1 MNGEP
6 MSIFT
11 AINDF
16 FGRVARLVKGGGDEA
31 LEKQKKQGKLSAR
44 ERLDGILDPESF
56 FETDLFVEH
65 SATDFGM
72 DSKKLAGDGVVTGFG
87 RVDGRPVS
95 IFAQDFTV
103 AGGSLG
109 RAHAGKIVKIMDASM
124 DRRIPLIGI
133 NDSGGARIQEGVDSL
148 CGYGDIFYRN
158 TRLSGVVPQLSL
170 ILGPCAGGA
179 VYSPALTD
187 FVFVVN
193 RVSNMFI
200 TGPQVIKAV
209 LGEEISQEE
218 LGGAMT
224 QASITGNAHFFA
236 ESEQEAFQQIR
247 KLLSFLPSNCLDPA
261 PVLKPLEPAKP
272 LKNDVIPGDRRKAF
286 DVHDVIR
293 GVTDGSDFL
302 EVHRHYAGNIV
313 VGFGRVI
320 GRTVGIIANQPRVL
334 AGVLDVNAS
343 DKAARFIRFCDSFR
357 IPLITFVDTPGYL
370 PGVDQE
376 HSGVIRHGAKL
387 LYAYSEAS
395 VPKLTVIMR
404 KAYGG
409 AYIAMCSRHLGADS
423 VIAWPTAEIAVMGSE
438 GAANI
443 IFRKEIMESPDP
455 EATRAEKVKEY
466 ESKFANPYVAAARGY
481 VDVIAVPSD
490 TRKALVNAMEFAGG
504 KDPGNS
510 FRRHGNIPL

>member
-1 MNGEP
+1 

-11 AINDF
+11 AVNDF
-16 FGRVARLVKGGGDEA
+16 LGRVARLLKGGGDEA

-44 ERLDGILDPESF
+44 ERLDGILDPGSF

-65 SATDFGM
+65 SARDFGM

-87 RVDGRPVS
+87 KVDGRPVS

-109 RAHAGKIVKIMDASM
+109 RAHAGKIVKIMDAAM
-124 DRRIPLIGI
+124 DRQIPLIGI

-209 LGEEISQEE
+209 LGEEVSQEE

-224 QASITGNAHFFA
+224 QASVTGNAHFYA
-236 ESEQEAFQQIR
+236 ESEHEAFGQIR
-247 KLLSFLPSNCLDPA
+247 KLLSFLPSNCR
-261 PVLKPLEPAKP
+261 EPALTVKSAEP
-272 LKNDVIPGDRRKAF
+272 SRALREDIIPSDRRKAF
-286 DVHDVIR
+286 DVHDVIK
-293 GVTDGSDFL
+293 GIVDGSNFL
-302 EVHRHYAGNIV
+302 EIQAHYARNIV
-313 VGFGRVI
+313 VGFCRMG
-320 GRTVGIIANQPRVL
+320 GKTVGIIANQPRVL

-343 DKAARFIRFCDSFR
+343 DKAARFIRFCDAFG

-387 LYAYSEAS
+387 LYAYSEAV
-395 VPKLTVIMR
+395 VPKVTVIMR

-409 AYIAMCSRHLGADS
+409 AYIAMCSRHLGADF
-423 VIAWPTAEIAVMGSE
+423 VLAWPSAEIAVMGSE

-443 IFRKEIMESPDP
+443 IFRREIMESADP

-466 ESKFANPYVAAARGY
+466 EAKFANPYVAASRGF
-481 VDVIAVPSD
+481 VDVIARPSD
-490 TRKALVNAMEFAGG
+490 TRKALLAALEFAGG
-504 KDPGNS
+504 KDSGGNS
-510 FRRHGNIPL
+510 FRRHGNMPL